1 MLSSVIRCGGRQAA
15 SSKMTPA
22 VSMAIRRF
30 DPLEAKM
37 AQKKAEL
44 MAQQQQAEGDQHRVT
59 YATKDDFKH
68 TVQDSRFTGAAD
80 SETGQVP
87 TKWQKKF
94 LVITKLYP
102 SVEDIPP
109 FVHHGTMN
117 RMHDRMRV
125 VFIVTASIFFFSTF
139 YIAERAM
146 AQKIARDRDAGVVVH
161 KM

>member
-1 MLSSVIRCGGRQAA
+1 MLSSVIRCGGQQAT
-15 SSKMTPA
+15 SRMTPA

-37 AQKKAEL
+37 AQKKAEII
-44 MAQQQQAEGDQHRVT
+44 QQQQNTEVDQNRVT
-59 YATKDDFKH
+59 YATKDDFKQN
-68 TVQDSRFTGAAD
+68 VQDSRFTGAAD

-102 SVEDIPP
+102 SADDIPP
-109 FVHHGTMN
+109 YVHHGTMN

-125 VFIVTASIFFFSTF
+125 VFIVTASLFAFSTF

-146 AQKIARDRDAGVVVH
+146 AHKIARDRDAGVVVH

>member
-1 MLSSVIRCGGRQAA
+1 MLSSAIRCGSHA
-15 SSKMTPA
+15 SRMTPA

-37 AQKKAEL
+37 AQKRAEVI
-44 MAQQQQAEGDQHRVT
+44 QQQEGEGVK
-59 YATKDDFKH
+59 YSTKDDFKQ
-68 TVQDSRFTGAAD
+68 TVQDSRYQGAAD
-80 SETGQVP
+80 AETGHVP

-94 LVITKLYP
+94 LVLTKLYP
-102 SVEDIPP
+102 SAADIPP
-109 FVHHGTMN
+109 YVHNGTMN

-146 AQKIARDRDAGVVVH
+146 AEKIARDRDAGVVVTR
-161 KM
+161 MN